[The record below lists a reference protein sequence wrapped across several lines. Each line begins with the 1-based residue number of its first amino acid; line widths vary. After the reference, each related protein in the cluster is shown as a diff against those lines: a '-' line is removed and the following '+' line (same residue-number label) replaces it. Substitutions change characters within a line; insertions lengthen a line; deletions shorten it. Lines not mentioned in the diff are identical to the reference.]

1 MEEILPAC
9 NILIQ
14 KMEEEE
20 TPPDLF
26 YDVRITLIPKADKD
40 ITRKQIYPSTSMVNI
55 IAKILLY

>member
-20 TPPDLF
+20 TLPHLF

-40 ITRKQIYPSTSMVNI
+40 ITRKEIYPSTSMVNI